1 MFLLF
6 SLNARTADEG
16 RSFLSKPGG
25 GTRLGEK
32 LFADGVTLRSDPFDP
47 RNPGTPWAGGGG
59 RGGRGG
65 GGSGGLPARKT
76 TWIENGVVKTLA
88 VDRYWAK
95 KTNVEPVPLSGGL
108 ILEGSD
114 KSLEALIAET
124 ERALLVTRF
133 WYIRSVNPQNAMV
146 TGLTRDG
153 VWLIENGKVVHPV
166 NNFRFNE
173 SPVNLLKNLEATS
186 VAVPGR
192 QRVLRA
198 DRPGD
203 PRPRLPLHLEER
215 RGLKRAHI
223 LTRRASEA

>member
-1 MFLLF
+1 M
-6 SLNARTADEG
+6 NARAVDEG

-25 GTRLGEK
+25 GSRLGEK
-32 LFADGVTLRSDPFDP
+32 VFADGVTLRSDPFDR

-59 RGGRGG
+59 LYSGRGG
-65 GGSGGLPARKT
+65 GSVGLPARRT
-76 TWIENGVVKTLA
+76 TWIEDGVVKTLA

-95 KTNVEPVPLSGGL
+95 KTGVEPVPLSGGL

-114 KSLEALIAET
+114 KTLDALIAET

-133 WYIRSVNPQNAMV
+133 WYIRPVNPLNATV

-153 VWLIENGKVVHPV
+153 VWLVEKGKVVHPV

-186 VAVPGR
+186 LAV
-192 QRVLRA
+192 RA
-198 DRPGD
+198 GGSEFSSMIVPAI
-203 PRPRLPLHLEER
+203 
-215 RGLKRAHI
+215 RARDFNF
-223 LTRRASEA
+223 TSKSDAV